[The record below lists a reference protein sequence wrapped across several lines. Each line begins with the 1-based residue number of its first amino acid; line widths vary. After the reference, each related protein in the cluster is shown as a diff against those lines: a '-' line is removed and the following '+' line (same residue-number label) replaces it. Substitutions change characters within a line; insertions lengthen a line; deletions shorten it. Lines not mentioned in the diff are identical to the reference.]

1 LISVKFAY
9 AYFSL
14 LRDLMKKTAV
24 TYYDILNLSPR
35 ATDDDVRRAY
45 RTLALRWHPDRNP
58 QGREAATRYTALLNE
73 AYTHLRTAPQRRA
86 YDRTLC
92 ALIEKRRIE
101 KEERNDALTML
112 KEIFWPLAPRPQEMS
127 SHG

>member
-1 LISVKFAY
+1 
-9 AYFSL
+9 
-14 LRDLMKKTAV
+14 MKKTAV

-45 RTLALRWHPDRNP
+45 RALALRWHPDRNP
-58 QGREAATRYTALLNE
+58 QGRDAATRYTALLNE
-73 AYTHLRTAPQRRA
+73 AYAHLRTEPQRRA
-86 YDRTLC
+86 YDRTLR
-92 ALIEKRRIE
+92 ALIEKRRME